1 MVDVQSLTP
10 PEWCNTN
17 PARRTNQAE
26 CEAFYVT
33 STDGLLYACEH
44 DASENKCKMA
54 ASGEDCS
61 TSTSICPAVAAGDM
75 LNVRL
80 NGEWCNTDPAR
91 SNSQEVC
98 EAAYVLEDGLSF
110 ACEHDKVENKCK
122 MAASGEDCS
131 T

>member
-1 MVDVQSLTP
+1 MLDVRDLN
-10 PEWCNTN
+10 EWCNTD
-17 PARRTNQAE
+17 PARKTSETN
-26 CEAFYVT
+26 CEAAYALLD
-33 STDGLLYACEH
+33 DGLSYACEYNH
-44 DASENKCKMA
+44 AAGKCEMA

-61 TSTSICPAVAAGDM
+61 TSTSICPAVAAGGL

-80 NGEWCNTDPAR
+80 NGEWCNSDPAR

-131 T
+131 P